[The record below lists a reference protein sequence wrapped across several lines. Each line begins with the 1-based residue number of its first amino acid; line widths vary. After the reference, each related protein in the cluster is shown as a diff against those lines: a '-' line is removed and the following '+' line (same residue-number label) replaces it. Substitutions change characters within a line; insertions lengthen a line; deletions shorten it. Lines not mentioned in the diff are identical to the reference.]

1 MKKNNLNPLSRGTL
15 TNMKKNNLNPLDAIN
30 QLKQAKPAETS
41 DARVE
46 HLIQKSEANT
56 NAKQRTPLSNRVK
69 FALIA
74 APALLAIVA
83 VQGLNP
89 NVTSPTLRLDLGEGS
104 STGINSSLEPFGAP
118 AFCAFRDGACNDVGF
133 GGVMMPAI
141 GWNYTIA
148 PSVSAEAPEGHVF
161 SLSNFGGE
169 KEIAS
174 RLAHEFGIR
183 TPVEEKIES
192 VPTPVE
198 EKIESDGFE
207 SYTGY
212 SAGTWDEADGSLSV
226 QYSTNATWIDYYN
239 PAAKDWISC
248 QYSSSKKVA
257 TRDCS
262 TVDFEEAPTHS
273 EATTY
278 VQAFLDK
285 LGLVS
290 GNNLSVLKNGDYL
303 IRIFEVDSDL
313 TASAHL
319 VLNGLPTAGGLQFHW
334 LNGSKDLA
342 MIDGTLERAKDE
354 GIFKTVNAE
363 TALNRMQKYIT
374 LPSIEKSFT
383 PSVNTYEGMTME
395 ERKRLYQ
402 NLPNSKGVEIDVDL
416 TRAEV
421 GQVTI
426 YDASGRPWVVP
437 GFHYFDDSGYVGS
450 AFSLDGEYI
459 QMDSGTN

>member
-1 MKKNNLNPLSRGTL
+1 
-15 TNMKKNNLNPLDAIN
+15 MKKNNLNPLDAIN
-30 QLKQAKPAETS
+30 QLKEAKPAETS

-104 STGINSSLEPFGAP
+104 STGINSSLGSIMAD
-118 AFCAFRDGACNDVGF
+118 CAFRNRPCNDVGF

-148 PSVSAEAPEGHVF
+148 PSVSTEAPEGHVF

-169 KEIAS
+169 REIAS
-174 RLAHEFGIR
+174 RLADEFGIR
-183 TPVEEKIES
+183 
-192 VPTPVE
+192 TPVE

-207 SYTGY
+207 SYIGY
-212 SAGTWDEADGSLSV
+212 SAGTWKEENISIQS
-226 QYSTNATWIDYYN
+226 SMNSTWIDYYD
-239 PAAKDWISC
+239 PAAQDWIRC
-248 QYSSSKKVA
+248 QDSPNWNSA

-273 EATTY
+273 EANTY
-278 VQAFLDK
+278 VQALLDK
-285 LGLVS
+285 FGLVS

-303 IRIFEVDSDL
+303 IRIFETDSDL

-334 LNGSKDLA
+334 VNGSKDLA

-363 TALNRMQKYIT
+363 TALDRMQKYIT
-374 LPSIEKSFT
+374 LPSIENRLT
-383 PSVNTYEGMTME
+383 PSVNTFEGMTTE
-395 ERKRLYQ
+395 ERKRLYKYLT
-402 NLPNSKGVEIDVDL
+402 NPKGVNIDVAV

-426 YDASGRPWVVP
+426 YDAAGRPWVVP

-459 QMDSGTN
+459 QMDSGNK

>member
-1 MKKNNLNPLSRGTL
+1 MKK
-15 TNMKKNNLNPLDAIN
+15 KNLNPLDAIN
-30 QLKQAKPAETS
+30 QLKQAKPAKAS

-46 HLIQKSEANT
+46 HLIQKSEANP
-56 NAKQRTPLSNRVK
+56 NAKQRTPLSRGVK

-83 VQGLNP
+83 LQGLNP

-104 STGINSSLEPFGAP
+104 STGINSSLGAS
-118 AFCAFRDGACNDVGF
+118 FDCAYRNKPCNDL
-133 GGVMMPAI
+133 MMPAI
-141 GWNYTIA
+141 GWNFTMS
-148 PSVSAEAPEGHVF
+148 PSVNTEAPEGHVY

-169 KEIAS
+169 REIAN
-174 RLAHEFGIR
+174 RLADEFGIR
-183 TPVEEKIES
+183 APMQKKIEG
-192 VPTPVE
+192 
-198 EKIESDGFE
+198 DGID

-212 SAGTWDEADGSLSV
+212 IAGTTDEEYVSV
-226 QYSTNATWIDYYN
+226 QYSTLFTWIDYYD
-239 PAAKDWISC
+239 PAAKDWIRC
-248 QYSSSKKVA
+248 QYPASQKVT

-262 TVDFEEAPTHS
+262 TVDFEQEPTHS
-273 EATTY
+273 EATAY

-290 GNNLSVLKNGDYL
+290 GSNLSVLKNGDYL
-303 IRIFEVDSDL
+303 IRVDEVDSDL
-313 TASAHL
+313 IASASL
-319 VLNGLPTAGGLQFHW
+319 VLNGLPTAGGLQFYW
-334 LNGSKDLA
+334 FNGSKDLA

-354 GIFKTVNAE
+354 GNFKTVNAE
-363 TALNRMQKYIT
+363 TALDRMQKYIT
-374 LPSIEKSFT
+374 LPSVEKRFT
-383 PSVNTYEGMTME
+383 PSVNTLEGMTME

-426 YDASGRPWVVP
+426 YDAAGRPWVVP
-437 GFHYFDDSGYVGS
+437 GFHYFDDTGYVGS

-459 QMDSGTN
+459 QMESGTK

>member
-1 MKKNNLNPLSRGTL
+1 
-15 TNMKKNNLNPLDAIN
+15 MKKNNLNPLDAIN
-30 QLKQAKPAETS
+30 QLKEAKPAETS

-104 STGINSSLEPFGAP
+104 STGINSSLGSWGAM
-118 AFCAFRDGACNDVGF
+118 ADCAFRNRPCNDVGF
-133 GGVMMPAI
+133 GDVMMPAI
-141 GWNYTIA
+141 GWNYTIS
-148 PSVSAEAPEGHVF
+148 PSINTEAPEGHVF

-174 RLAHEFGIR
+174 RLADEFGIR
-183 TPVEEKIES
+183 TPIQKKIEG
-192 VPTPVE
+192 
-198 EKIESDGFE
+198 DGFE
-207 SYTGY
+207 SHIIY
-212 SAGTWDEADGSLSV
+212 SAGTWEEENIYV
-226 QYSTNATWIDYYN
+226 QSSMNTTWIEYQD
-239 PAAKDWISC
+239 PAAKDWFFC
-248 QYSSSKKVA
+248 QDSPNRKYS

-262 TVDFEEAPTHS
+262 TVSYEKVPTHS
-273 EATTY
+273 EATAYLQT
-278 VQAFLDK
+278 FLDK

-290 GNNLSVLKNGDYL
+290 GKNLSVLKNGDYL
-303 IRIFEVDSDL
+303 IRVDEVDSAL

-334 LNGSKDLA
+334 FNGSKDLA

-374 LPSIEKSFT
+374 LPSLEKSFT

-402 NLPNSKGVEIDVDL
+402 NLLNSKGVEIDVAL

-426 YDASGRPWVVP
+426 YDAAGRPWVVP

-459 QMDSGTN
+459 QMDNGNK

>member
-1 MKKNNLNPLSRGTL
+1 
-15 TNMKKNNLNPLDAIN
+15 MKKNNLNPLDVIN
-30 QLKQAKPAETS
+30 QLKEAKPAETS
-41 DARVE
+41 AARVG

-56 NAKQRTPLSNRVK
+56 NAKQRTPISNRVK

-89 NVTSPTLRLDLGEGS
+89 SVTSQTLRLDLGEGS
-104 STGINSSLEPFGAP
+104 STGINSNLGSAI
-118 AFCAFRDGACNDVGF
+118 ADCAFRNRPCNDVGF

-141 GWNYTIA
+141 GWNFTIS
-148 PSVSAEAPEGHVF
+148 PSVSTEAPAGHVF

-169 KEIAS
+169 REIAS
-174 RLAHEFGIR
+174 RLADEFGIR
-183 TPVEEKIES
+183 APMQKKIEG
-192 VPTPVE
+192 
-198 EKIESDGFE
+198 DGID

-212 SAGTWDEADGSLSV
+212 IAGTTDEEYVSV
-226 QYSTNATWIDYYN
+226 QYSTLFTWIDYYD
-239 PAAKDWISC
+239 PAAKDWIRC
-248 QYSSSKKVA
+248 QYPESQKVT

-262 TVDFEEAPTHS
+262 TVDFEQAPTHS
-273 EATTY
+273 EATAY

-290 GNNLSVLKNGDYL
+290 GNKLSVLKNGDYL

-313 TASAHL
+313 TASASL

-334 LNGSKDLA
+334 FNGSKDLA

-354 GIFKTVNAE
+354 GLFKTVNAE
-363 TALNRMQKYIT
+363 TALDRMQKYIT
-374 LPSIEKSFT
+374 LPSVEKRFT
-383 PSVNTYEGMTME
+383 PSVNTFEGMTME

-402 NLPNSKGVEIDVDL
+402 NLTNSKGVEIDVAL

-426 YDASGRPWVVP
+426 YDAAGRPWVVP
-437 GFHYFDDSGYVGS
+437 GFHYFDDSGYLGS

-459 QMDSGTN
+459 QMDSGNN

>member
-1 MKKNNLNPLSRGTL
+1 
-15 TNMKKNNLNPLDAIN
+15 MKKNNLNPLDAIN
-30 QLKQAKPAETS
+30 QLKEAKPAETS

-56 NAKQRTPLSNRVK
+56 NAKQRTSLSNRVK

-104 STGINSSLEPFGAP
+104 STGINSSLGSWGAM
-118 AFCAFRDGACNDVGF
+118 AACAFRNRPCNDVGF

-141 GWNYTIA
+141 GWNYTIS
-148 PSVSAEAPEGHVF
+148 PSINTEAPEGHVF

-174 RLAHEFGIR
+174 RLADEFGIR
-183 TPVEEKIES
+183 TPIEEKIEN
-192 VPTPVE
+192 
-198 EKIESDGFE
+198 DGFK
-207 SYTGY
+207 SYIIY
-212 SAGTWDEADGSLSV
+212 SAGTWEEENIYVKSSMNTTWIYYYDPAAQDWFFCQDSRSRK
-226 QYSTNATWIDYYN
+226 YST
-239 PAAKDWISC
+239 K
-248 QYSSSKKVA
+248 
-257 TRDCS
+257 DCS
-262 TVDFEEAPTHS
+262 TVSYEKAPTHS

-278 VQAFLDK
+278 VQGFLDK

-303 IRIFEVDSDL
+303 IKVYEVDSNL
-313 TASAHL
+313 IATASL
-319 VLNGLPTAGGLQFHW
+319 VLNSLPTAGGLQFHW
-334 LNGSKDLA
+334 VNGSKDLA

-363 TALNRMQKYIT
+363 TALDRMQKYIT
-374 LPSIEKSFT
+374 LPSLEKSFT

-402 NLPNSKGVEIDVDL
+402 NLPNSKGVEIDVAL
-416 TRAEV
+416 TRAQV

-426 YDASGRPWVVP
+426 YDAAGRRWVVP

>member
-1 MKKNNLNPLSRGTL
+1 
-15 TNMKKNNLNPLDAIN
+15 MKKNNLNPLDAIN
-30 QLKQAKPAETS
+30 QLKEAKPAETS

-104 STGINSSLEPFGAP
+104 STGINSILGSAI
-118 AFCAFRDGACNDVGF
+118 ADCAFRNRPCNDVGF
-133 GGVMMPAI
+133 GVVMMPAI
-141 GWNYTIA
+141 GWNYKIS
-148 PSVSAEAPEGHVF
+148 PSVSTEAPEGHVF

-169 KEIAS
+169 REIAS
-174 RLAHEFGIR
+174 RLADEFGIR
-183 TPVEEKIES
+183 TPI
-192 VPTPVE
+192 E

-207 SYTGY
+207 SYIGY
-212 SAGTWDEADGSLSV
+212 STGTWKEENIHV
-226 QYSTNATWIDYYN
+226 QSSMNSTWIDYYY
-239 PAAKDWISC
+239 PASQDWIRC
-248 QYSSSKKVA
+248 QGSPNWNSA

-262 TVDFEEAPTHS
+262 TVSFEQAPTHS
-273 EATTY
+273 EATAY
-278 VQAFLDK
+278 VQTFLDK
-285 LGLVS
+285 LGLIS
-290 GNNLSVLKNGDYL
+290 GDNLAVLKNGDYL
-303 IRIFEVDSDL
+303 IRIFETDSDL

-334 LNGSKDLA
+334 VNGSKDLA
-342 MIDGTLERAKDE
+342 MIHGTLERAKDE

-363 TALNRMQKYIT
+363 TALDRMQKYIT

-395 ERKRLYQ
+395 ERKRLYKY
-402 NLPNSKGVEIDVDL
+402 LTNSKGVEIDVDL

-459 QMDSGTN
+459 QMDSGNN